1 MEVLLATAET
11 PSTSAYALYIVRTP
25 QSPALFSRFS
35 KAEHSALYTLCSLQ
49 LDVGQRGDLL
59 DLLLAVAS
67 CLMGYAE
74 VGMKLAEG
82 TKRGEV
88 KMEGNLYKK

>member
-1 MEVLLATAET
+1 MLTISV
-11 PSTSAYALYIVRTP
+11 SA
-25 QSPALFSRFS
+25 
-35 KAEHSALYTLCSLQ
+35 LCSLQ

-67 CLMGYAE
+67 CLMGYGE

-82 TKRGEV
+82 AERGEV

>member
-1 MEVLLATAET
+1 MKLTFPL
-11 PSTSAYALYIVRTP
+11 
-25 QSPALFSRFS
+25 
-35 KAEHSALYTLCSLQ
+35 SLIQ

-67 CLMGYAE
+67 CCLGYGE

-82 TKRGEV
+82 YKRGEV